1 MNGER
6 EQQKQREKGNKE
18 GLCPGNVTTEAD
30 SNEDKDEG
38 QVHSFNGTLT
48 TFRGYLSNK
57 THSVLF
63 SWYLDYSPLEIIRET
78 WAGTSLEKSSEHQ
91 AEEYKPNV
99 MKKEETNSELKNELQ
114 HRVKSMLRDVPA
126 GSVGKNHLAMQGP
139 WVQSL
144 ARELRSHMLQG
155 NSARVLWS
163 PRAPTRESCAIIK
176 TPSATTK
183 TQYNQINK

>member
-38 QVHSFNGTLT
+38 QVHSFSIDGTLT
-48 TFRGYLSNK
+48 TFRGHLSNK
-57 THSVLF
+57 THTVLF

-126 GSVGKNHLAMQGP
+126 GSVGKNPPCNARAMGSIPGP
-139 WVQSL
+139 GTKIPHAAGQL
-144 ARELRSHMLQG
+144 
-155 NSARVLWS
+155 S
-163 PRAPTRESCAIIK
+163 PCALE
-176 TPSATTK
+176 PMCP
-183 TQYNQINK
+183 N